1 MGLNARVAGSSS
13 TIRWRTMKMSDKQ
26 IYELAQ
32 VLKSHNEELSLV
44 RSLIKRLNM
53 RIDVLEVIINGK
65 QDKARE

>member
-1 MGLNARVAGSSS
+1 
-13 TIRWRTMKMSDKQ
+13 MSDKQ